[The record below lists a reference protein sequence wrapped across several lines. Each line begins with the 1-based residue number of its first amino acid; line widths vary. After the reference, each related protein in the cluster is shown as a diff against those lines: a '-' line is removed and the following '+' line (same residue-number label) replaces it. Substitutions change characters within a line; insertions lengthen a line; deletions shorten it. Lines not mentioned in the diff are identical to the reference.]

1 MRTADPNR
9 ELLGRAVEQ
18 LGDLADELVFVGGCA
33 TGLLITD
40 PAAAPIRATRDVD
53 TIVEAASLAEY
64 HRLAPRLRARG
75 FSEDT
80 AEDAPIC
87 RWRAPGVLLDVMPTR
102 SEIIGFAN
110 RWYPDAL
117 RHAQVVPL
125 PLQAGLRTI
134 RLITAPYFLATKSE
148 AFVDRGRGDYLGSH
162 DLEDLVAVMD
172 GRPEWID
179 EVRASDAALRDY
191 LATRFEAWLAD
202 PPFLDALAGHL
213 LEEVG
218 NQVRVARLTAQ
229 LRALVAATRDGL
241 NFELDPWLG

>member
-1 MRTADPNR
+1 
-9 ELLGRAVEQ
+9 
-18 LGDLADELVFVGGCA
+18 
-33 TGLLITD
+33 
-40 PAAAPIRATRDVD
+40 
-53 TIVEAASLAEY
+53 
-64 HRLAPRLRARG
+64 
-75 FSEDT
+75 
-80 AEDAPIC
+80 
-87 RWRAPGVLLDVMPTR
+87 
-102 SEIIGFAN
+102 
-110 RWYPDAL
+110 
-117 RHAQVVPL
+117 
-125 PLQAGLRTI
+125 
-134 RLITAPYFLATKSE
+134 
-148 AFVDRGRGDYLGSH
+148 
-162 DLEDLVAVMD
+162 MD

>member
-1 MRTADPNR
+1 VRTADPNR

-134 RLITAPYFLATKSE
+134 RLITAPTSWQPRARPSLTGGGGTTLGATTS
-148 AFVDRGRGDYLGSH
+148 RTWWQSWTG
-162 DLEDLVAVMD
+162 
-172 GRPEWID
+172 
-179 EVRASDAALRDY
+179 
-191 LATRFEAWLAD
+191 
-202 PPFLDALAGHL
+202 
-213 LEEVG
+213 
-218 NQVRVARLTAQ
+218 ARS
-229 LRALVAATRDGL
+229 G
-241 NFELDPWLG
+241 